1 MTARVRQLLPAAA
14 PNDAVTNQA
23 LAWQRVL
30 AEAGIGGEIAAEH
43 IHPDLADA
51 ITPLGAV
58 GNDSVPTILRYSIW
72 SRALET
78 ARAHRGP
85 VGLVY
90 HNITPPHLVGSA
102 NPHVAELCAR
112 GRRELPSLAAR
123 ATLVVADSHYNAED
137 LTLAGYSEP
146 RVIPLLLDLPEP
158 PGARE
163 HVPAR
168 VLYVGRIA
176 PSKRIEDIL
185 RVVAAVRDRYL
196 PDVELDLIGPH
207 HDNPAY
213 LAALREYAAN
223 LGLGGAVHFR
233 GRVSDAERDEAY
245 ATSGAYLCMSEHEGF
260 CAPLL
265 EAMAWGLPVVARAA
279 AAVPETIGSA
289 GLLVEGRDV
298 DLAAAAIARVLTDAR
313 AREGLAA
320 NARVR
325 LAAMRPDAVAPMI
338 IDVVSG
344 FAT

>member
-30 AEAGIGGEIAAEH
+30 GGAGIVGEIAAEH
-43 IHPDLADA
+43 VHPELTGVVVPLAS
-51 ITPLGAV
+51 V
-58 GNDSVPTILRYSIW
+58 GDDEVPTILRYSIW

-78 ARAHRGP
+78 VRAHRGP
-85 VGLVY
+85 VGVVY
-90 HNITPPHLVGSA
+90 HNITPPHLVGSG
-102 NPHVAELCAR
+102 NPHMAELCAR
-112 GRRELPSLAAR
+112 GRRELPSLGAR

-137 LTLAGYSEP
+137 LRLAGYSEP
-146 RVIPLLLDLPEP
+146 RVIPLLLDLPQP
-158 PGARE
+158 PGARPD
-163 HVPAR
+163 VPTR

-176 PSKRIEDIL
+176 PSKRIEDTL

-207 HDNPAY
+207 HDNRAY
-213 LAALREYAAN
+213 LAALRDYAAN
-223 LGLGGAVHFR
+223 LGLGGAVHFH

-279 AAVPETIGSA
+279 AAVPETVGSA
-289 GLLVEGRDV
+289 GLLVEGRDI
-298 DLAAAAIARVLTDAR
+298 DLAAAAIARVLTDAQV
-313 AREGLAA
+313 REGLAA

-325 LAAMRPDAVAPMI
+325 LAAMQPDAVAPMI
-338 IDVVSG
+338 VNAVTG
-344 FAT
+344 FAA